1 MREKTIRLLKK
12 KKKTEKRRKE
22 KNNALTD
29 TIYTAAKRNI

>member
-1 MREKTIRLLKK
+1 MREKTIAVEKK
-12 KKKTEKRRKE
+12 KEKGRK

>member
-1 MREKTIRLLKK
+1 MREKTIAVEKK
-12 KKKTEKRRKE
+12 KKKEEK

>member
-1 MREKTIRLLKK
+1 MREKTIEVEKK
-12 KKKTEKRRKE
+12 KKKEEK